1 MRRKMSPI
9 QMCWLDSPLAPSLVA
24 QSYIVQVHLL
34 HRLEIVD
41 RFANSRCIYRSI
53 SIVKSVHLDLLKRY
67 TIGTKEIL
75 SKRKIFKGLFTNLV
89 TYPSIQSSKSVE
101 YYGLSGVESMVQIF
115 SFFLHH
121 PFDFVTYSALRLGLR
136 TKEALTH
143 LHLRSTPEVSC
154 LLPTPI
160 PYYSTA
166 SLSRSPA
173 TCLHCHSA
181 KPAAFQ
187 TEAGALGIQGY
198 SLNTYYFC

>member
-1 MRRKMSPI
+1 
-9 QMCWLDSPLAPSLVA
+9 MCWLDSPLAPSLVA

-115 SFFLHH
+115 SFFYIIPLTSWPIPH
-121 PFDFVTYSALRLGLR
+121 FVSAWGLR
-136 TKEALTH
+136 RHSPTSISAPHRKCHACSH
-143 LHLRSTPEVSC
+143 P
-154 LLPTPI
+154 LLQYRLAVPVARHMP
-160 PYYSTA
+160 P
-166 SLSRSPA
+166 LP
-173 TCLHCHSA
+173 
-181 KPAAFQ
+181 
-187 TEAGALGIQGY
+187 
-198 SLNTYYFC
+198 